1 MTFDDSLTWLNST
14 QIFGIK
20 LGLDNTR
27 RLLGHL
33 GNPEQKLRI
42 IHVAGTN
49 GKGSVCAMLDSVFRA
64 ACLKSGLY
72 TSPHLCDFRERVLVN
87 GTMISRESAA
97 DILTRLHD
105 FCRDWPH
112 SPTFFEISTALA
124 LAHFASEDCDVVILE
139 TGMGGT
145 LDATNAVTPVV
156 SVITPIAMDH
166 AEWLGDS
173 ISKIAAEKAG
183 IIKPGVPVVSA
194 PQTGAAAEVL
204 RARAAECGSQLT
216 FVEQPYEGEIGLEG
230 GHQKWNASLAVAAL
244 KISGPASSHVEQ
256 ASRLLV
262 PLLNGSRDGRPTS
275 SHAPISTPEAAIK
288 AGLRD
293 VNWPARFQRIGDR
306 IILDGAHNPHAAR
319 ALVEAWRNNFGPQN
333 PTIIFGAMKDKDYR
347 EMLAILSTI
356 ASSFLFVPVVSPR
369 SSDPAELLKCTPC
382 PAQTSPSLSAAIA
395 SAMAKTQPVL
405 ITGSLFLAG
414 EAIDILARKT
424 PQLRGAHAGRVS

>member
-1 MTFDDSLTWLNST
+1 VTFDGSLTWLNST
-14 QIFGIK
+14 QFFGIK

-33 GNPEQKLRI
+33 GNPERRLRI

-64 ACLKSGLY
+64 ADLKSGLY

-87 GTMISRESAA
+87 GTMIPRDSAA
-97 DILTRLHD
+97 GILTRLHD

-112 SPTFFEISTALA
+112 SPTFFEIATALA
-124 LAHFASEDCDVVILE
+124 LAYFASENCDVAILE

-166 AEWLGDS
+166 AEWLGNS

-183 IIKPGVPVVSA
+183 IIKPGIPVVSA
-194 PQTGAAAEVL
+194 PQTAAAAEVL
-204 RARAAECGSQLT
+204 RARAEECGSPLT
-216 FVEQPYEGEIGLEG
+216 FVEQPYEGEVGLDG
-230 GHQKWNASLAVAAL
+230 DHQKWNAALAVSAME
-244 KISGPASSHVEQ
+244 ISGPSAIHTEHAPS
-256 ASRLLV
+256 LLV
-262 PLLNGSRDGRPTS
+262 PPQNGSTNSRLTS
-275 SHAPISTPEAAIK
+275 SSIPEATIK

-293 VNWPARFQRIGDR
+293 VHWPARFQRIGDR
-306 IILDGAHNPHAAR
+306 IILDGAHNPHAAG
-319 ALVEAWRNNFGPQN
+319 ALVQAWRKHFGPQN

-347 EMLAILSTI
+347 EMLAVLSTI
-356 ASSFLFVPVVSPR
+356 ASSFRFVPVSSPR
-369 SSDPAELLKCTPC
+369 SSDPVELAKATQRPSQICPTP
-382 PAQTSPSLSAAIA
+382 AAAIN
-395 SAMAKTQPVL
+395 SALEDAAPIL

-414 EAIDILARKT
+414 EALDLLLHTVPPVARHTK
-424 PQLRGAHAGRVS
+424 L

>member
-1 MTFDDSLTWLNST
+1 MTFDGSLTWLNST
-14 QIFGIK
+14 QFFGIK

-27 RLLGHL
+27 RLLDHL
-33 GNPEQKLRI
+33 GNPERQLRI

-64 ACLKSGLY
+64 AGLKSGLY

-87 GTMISRESAA
+87 GTMISREAA
-97 DILTRLHD
+97 AGILTRLHD
-105 FCRDWPH
+105 FCRDWTH

-124 LAHFASEDCDVVILE
+124 LAHFASEGCDVVILE

-173 ISKIAAEKAG
+173 ISKIAGEKAG

-194 PQTGAAAEVL
+194 PQTDAAAEVL

-230 GHQKWNASLAVAAL
+230 GHQKWNAALAVAAL
-244 KISGPASSHVEQ
+244 TISGSAASHVEQ

-262 PLLNGSRDGRPTS
+262 PPLNGSPTS

-306 IILDGAHNPHAAR
+306 IILDGAHNPHAAK
-319 ALVEAWRNNFGPQN
+319 ALVEAWRKSFGPQN

-347 EMLAILSTI
+347 EVLAILSTI
-356 ASSFLFVPVVSPR
+356 ASSFLFVPVASPR
-369 SSDPAELLKCTPC
+369 SSDPAELLKCTQC

-395 SAMAKTQPVL
+395 SAMAKTQPAL

-414 EAIDILARKT
+414 EAIDVLSRKT
-424 PQLRGAHAGRVS
+424 PQLRSLTKL